1 MAQKKKTTKKTTKK
15 KATRKTA
22 KKAAP
27 KKAPSKSID
36 VDAMLDILAQTY
48 PDATTAL
55 DWETPLQLLVA
66 TILSAQCT
74 DERVNMVTPDLF
86 RQYPDAGAFAAAK
99 LPELEE
105 AIRTTG
111 FFRNKA
117 KAIKGAC
124 KTIVEDHGGEV
135 PRTMEAMVELPGVAR
150 KTANVV
156 LGTAFGLATGVVVDT
171 HVKRLAGRLGMSAE
185 TDPQKIERDL
195 MRVIPEESWVSG
207 GHRLVLHGRHVCQA
221 RKPRCGECPL
231 SGICPSA
238 ETSPDQGGAGGA
250 GARADVGEG
259 GKKRAEGPRTP
270 RRQ

>member
-1 MAQKKKTTKKTTKK
+1 MAKKKQTAKKTTTKRAAKK
-15 KATRKTA
+15 KTA
-22 KKAAP
+22 KKPAP
-27 KKAPSKSID
+27 NKAPEKPAETMID
-36 VDAMLDILAQTY
+36 VSAMLDILARTY

-86 RQYPDAGAFAAAK
+86 RRYPDAASFAAAK

-124 KTIVEDHGGEV
+124 KKIGEDHGDEV

-156 LGTAFGLATGVVVDT
+156 LGTAFGLATGVAVDT
-171 HVKRLAGRLGMSAE
+171 HVKRLAGRLGLSAE

-195 MRVIPEESWVSG
+195 MRVIPEERWVQA
-207 GHRLVLHGRHVCQA
+207 GHQLILHGRHVCQA
-221 RKPRCGECPL
+221 RKPRCGGCPL
-231 SGICPSA
+231 AKICPSV
-238 ETSPDQGGAGGA
+238 EEVEP
-250 GARADVGEG
+250 
-259 GKKRAEGPRTP
+259 
-270 RRQ
+270 